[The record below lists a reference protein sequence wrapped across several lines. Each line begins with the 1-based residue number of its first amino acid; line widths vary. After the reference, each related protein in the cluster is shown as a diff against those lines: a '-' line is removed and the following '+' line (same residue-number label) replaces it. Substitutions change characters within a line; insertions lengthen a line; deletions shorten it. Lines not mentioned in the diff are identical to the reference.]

1 MSQVNA
7 PKPLAPLA
15 KLWVNAP
22 LKFNNIR
29 SVVQAPL
36 APLTMLVP
44 DRSALAQLAAS

>member
-15 KLWVNAP
+15 KLWVNPP

-29 SVVQAPL
+29 SIVQATL
-36 APLTMLVP
+36 APLTNLVL
-44 DRSALAQLAAS
+44 DRSALAQFAAS

>member
-15 KLWVNAP
+15 KLWANAS

-29 SVVQAPL
+29 FVVQVPL

-44 DRSALAQLAAS
+44 DSSALTQLAA